1 MQLHSLQYNKMTYC
15 KECGAETELGHVLCT
30 HCEDYNDWA
39 LNAVMESI
47 RDYKSIK
54 FVFTWFKW
62 GTWSVKDIWFI
73 RTTKLHRATHGE
85 VLLWVLNIG
94 PLQIERF
101 RC

>member
-1 MQLHSLQYNKMTYC
+1 MTYC

-39 LNAVMESI
+39 LNDVAI
-47 RDYKSIK
+47 REYKSAK

-62 GTWSVKDIWFI
+62 GAWGIKDVWFI
-73 RTTKLHRATHGE
+73 RTTKFHRE
-85 VLLWVLNIG
+85 NSSDDLLWVLNLWC
-94 PLQIERF
+94 LQIERF